1 MLNFIRTIYCS
12 FFILLCGCQSN
23 PTFDTFTN
31 LLPWTK
37 KYSQVSVGLEYILVS
52 TNENDALMALGE
64 RRIDESKNQIHEHWY
79 TGQGEMLYLV
89 NGRIQKALGFTNEI
103 RSQIN
108 EAPTWN
114 EVVESRRELTWRRK
128 IDLMPGFRYGVI
140 NNIST
145 KKIET
150 PSKPPDNLP
159 TTSKWIADLV
169 ESKTYDGKTWWFT
182 QRFALFEG
190 RIVYSEQC
198 ISSELCLKIKHLG
211 VLVSAK

>member
-1 MLNFIRTIYCS
+1 MSKIIRAVCCT
-12 FFILLCGCQSN
+12 FILLLSGCQAN
-23 PTFDTFTN
+23 PTFETFKT

-37 KYSQVSVGLEYILVS
+37 KYSQVRAGFEYILVS
-52 TNENDALMALGE
+52 TNTHEALMALGE

-103 RSQIN
+103 RGQSN

-169 ESKTYDGKTWWFT
+169 ETKTYDGKTRWFT
-182 QRFALFEG
+182 QQFALFEG
-190 RIVYSEQC
+190 RVVYSEQC

>member
-1 MLNFIRTIYCS
+1 MSKIIRAAFHT
-12 FFILLCGCQSN
+12 FFLLLSGCQTN
-23 PTFDTFTN
+23 PTFETFKT

-37 KYSQVSVGLEYILVS
+37 KYSQVRAGFEYILVS
-52 TNENDALMALGE
+52 TNTHDALMALGE

-89 NGRIQKALGFTNEI
+89 DGRIQKALGFTNEI
-103 RSQIN
+103 RGQSN
-108 EAPTWN
+108 GAPTWN
-114 EVVESRRELTWRRK
+114 EVVESRSELTWQRK

-145 KKIET
+145 KKIEI
-150 PSKPPDNLP
+150 PSIPPDNLP

-169 ESKTYDGKTWWFT
+169 ETKTYDGKTWWFT

-198 ISSELCLKIKHLG
+198 ITNELCLKIKHLG